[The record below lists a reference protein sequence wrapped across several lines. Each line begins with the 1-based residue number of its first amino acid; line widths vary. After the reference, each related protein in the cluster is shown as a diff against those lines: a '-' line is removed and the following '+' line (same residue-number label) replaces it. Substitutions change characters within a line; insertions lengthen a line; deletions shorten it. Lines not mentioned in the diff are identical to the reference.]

1 MNPSQDITLLQYQVL
16 STFVQQPHLFVRYAE
31 RLRVSYFS
39 EGDFRQLINAMLQLH
54 NNIGVFDKH
63 LLRDYLIKQHAQ
75 TDLTWLDTLDYEM
88 MELANLDEAVET
100 LKNHALRTMF
110 HELGIN
116 MLQKSFDTQVDV
128 TDLKRMLQQRIH
140 DVDELLPVNYTE
152 RLFDVVKR
160 IQSTTVSTS
169 GLTWLDKQLQA
180 YLGNLELGEL
190 VVIGGRPGMGKTAF
204 LHTQMLHLAKQ
215 HNTPIGYI
223 NLIEKEEVLVSKLL
237 KVSDE
242 NQTNQPE
249 TNTLEQPWP
258 IYFSNRILDNH
269 IDEVCT
275 AAKKLKYAF
284 NIKVLA
290 IDCFQQITYTPKT
303 SYRDYELGL
312 ILHRLKIL
320 ARELD
325 VVLLLT
331 SQVSRAAERRGYNA
345 IPMLCDLK
353 DTSSLEEIADKVLF
367 IYRYAYYGIT
377 EDEEGR
383 STEGESKIIIA
394 KNTDG
399 HTGEVNMM
407 FDRENCK
414 FTSMKAAPT
423 FEFEFPVNRLSDLE

>member
-31 RLRVSYFS
+31 RLRVSYFA

-63 LLRDYLIKQHAQ
+63 LLRDYLIKQNAQ

-169 GLTWLDKQLQA
+169 GITWLDIQLQA

-242 NQTNQPE
+242 YQTNQPE

-290 IDCFQQITYTPKT
+290 IDCFQQIIYTPKT

-383 STEGESKIIIA
+383 RTEGESKIIIA

-399 HTGEVNMM
+399 HTGEVNML

-414 FTSMKAAPT
+414 FTSMKAAPA